1 MKNLLLKNIPK
12 STSLQLLTTFSIVKK
27 LEDDVEL
34 KNDIFNIFR
43 EVGEY
48 NTQNIDF
55 IEEISN
61 FIKLDNLN

>member
-27 LEDDVEL
+27 LEDVVEW
-34 KNDIFNIFR
+34 KNDVVYIFR

-48 NTQNIDF
+48 YT
-55 IEEISN
+55 
-61 FIKLDNLN
+61 

>member
-34 KNDIFNIFR
+34 KNDVFYIFR

-55 IEEISN
+55 IE
-61 FIKLDNLN
+61 